1 MSFVS
6 PIIETTDWKAWAN
19 LELPG
24 PFSLH
29 VTGKVKLRSGD
40 YTLNLVQV
48 TPDGSDSRST
58 LYLRIIVSGSGMTDD
73 VVVKD
78 VSDDVVKDVVKD
90 VSFVLNDYKQ
100 GTYKDVE
107 ILSTTNRIDEIKEAH

>member
-19 LELPG
+19 LQPPG

-40 YTLNLVQV
+40 HTLKLVQV
-48 TPDGSDSRST
+48 APDGSDSRSA
-58 LYLRIIVSGSGMTDD
+58 LYLRIIVSGAGMTDD
-73 VVVKD
+73 IA
-78 VSDDVVKDVVKD
+78 VKD
-90 VSFVLNDYKQ
+90 VSFVLNDFKE

-107 ILSTTNRIDEIKEAH
+107 ILSTTNKIDEIEEAH